1 MRGLGRVTVRAGAL
15 VWNTARCWN
24 ICGAW
29 QREWILL
36 LRPANKVIGIEFE
49 QRMRDVHERCA
60 VLMQEIRIKRLSEMT
75 PEELVRKV
83 G

>member
-1 MRGLGRVTVRAGAL
+1 MEHHEMLEYLRSVAARLDLAAEAGEQGDWDQVERRV
-15 VWNTARCWN
+15 
-24 ICGAW
+24 
-29 QREWILL
+29 
-36 LRPANKVIGIEFE
+36 
-49 QRMRDVHERCA
+49 RDVHEQCA

>member
-1 MRGLGRVTVRAGAL
+1 MERREMLEYLRSGAGRMDLAAEAGEQGDWDR
-15 VWNTARCWN
+15 V
-24 ICGAW
+24 
-29 QREWILL
+29 
-36 LRPANKVIGIEFE
+36 E